1 MKMTTKNK
9 QVLISAKGTSPVKGK
24 DIYLRIRRI
33 LDAARS
39 KIARTINFEMVQAY
53 WLVGKEIIEEEQKGS
68 KRAEYGTKLIE
79 SLSERLRAEYGKGW
93 SPSHL
98 WHVRQFYLTFQERC
112 PKIPHTLCAESDSHF
127 LHALRAEL
135 TWSHYRILMRF
146 DDPKARSFYE
156 IECAK
161 NNWSIREMERQIGSL
176 LFERLALSKDKKGLL
191 RLATKGHEIQ
201 TYRDLIKD
209 PYVLEF
215 SGLPQSE
222 KLYESDLEQ
231 ALIDNLS
238 KFLMELGRGF
248 AFVARQKRITVGG
261 EHYFIDLVF
270 YNTIGKF
277 FMCIELKITR
287 LTHQDLGQMQ
297 MYVNYYDRELKS
309 KDDGPTVGV
318 VLCADKDE
326 AVVRYTLPE
335 TNKQIFAARYKLYLP
350 TEEELKR
357 EFQRERRLLEHPKQQ
372 PLHKEVTRVES
383 SRNKSKR

>member
-1 MKMTTKNK
+1 MKTTNK
-9 QVLISAKGTSPVKGK
+9 KSLVSAKGSGPAKGG
-24 DIYLRIRRI
+24 DMYLRIQKI
-33 LDAARS
+33 LEAARS
-39 KIARTINFEMVQAY
+39 NIVRTINFEMVQAY
-53 WLVGKEIIEEEQKGS
+53 WLVGKEIIDEEQRGS
-68 KRAEYGTKLIE
+68 KRAEYGKSLIE
-79 SLSERLRAEYGKGW
+79 GLSKRLIGEYGKGW
-93 SPSHL
+93 SASHL
-98 WHVRQFYLTFQERC
+98 WHIRQFYSTFQDRC
-112 PKIPHTLCAESDSHF
+112 LKIPHTLCAESDSDF

-135 TWSHYRILMRF
+135 SWSHYRLLMRF

-161 NNWSIREMERQIGSL
+161 NYWSIRELERQISSL
-176 LFERLALSKDKKGLL
+176 LFERLAVSKNKKGLM

-215 SGLPQSE
+215 SGLPQSS

-238 KFLMELGRGF
+238 KFLLELGRGF
-248 AFVARQKRITVGG
+248 SFVARQKRIRVGG

-270 YNTIGKF
+270 FNTIGKF
-277 FMCIELKITR
+277 FMLLELKVTK

-309 KDDGPTVGV
+309 KGHGPTVGV

-326 AVVRYTLPE
+326 SVVRYTLPE
-335 TNKQIFAARYKLYLP
+335 KNKQIFAAKYKLYLP

-357 EFQRERRLLEHPKQQ
+357 EFERERRLLEYEK
-372 PLHKEVTRVES
+372 L
-383 SRNKSKR
+383 